1 MRHVCGIEGWEGWEE
16 GDGLMGMEEEGVE
29 LGWGAWVEEV
39 REQQAAM
46 EGGGEDEIEEQMG
59 NNVHQIG
66 LVSHDG
72 TEE

>member
-1 MRHVCGIEGWEGWEE
+1 
-16 GDGLMGMEEEGVE
+16 LMGMEEEGVE